1 MNPFAPNE
9 GNKRATEK
17 SKREKENRTQHP
29 VYRVPPLLTY
39 LPPTSPVPEGDP
51 APEVI
56 DTEGKWKK
64 DGPGALP
71 SFKAF

>member
-29 VYRVPPLLTY
+29 VFRSTVAYIP
-39 LPPTSPVPEGDP
+39 PPTSPGPEGDP